1 MKLVAVLLL
10 VVGCTDNSVTISPI
24 IDVPANDSAS
34 AFPLD
39 QLVLSVA
46 ESGSPTDLDSQTFA
60 KGSQVSLPGVAFGS
74 DLVIHMTGKVGS
86 SEIAYGRT
94 CSLSISASGATP
106 PSPHLFFAREV
117 KFADLDLALQP
128 EPRMDG
134 VAITDVEGAGL
145 ILGGTDPTTSAP
157 LGEIE
162 RFDPQ
167 TGALVVLATTPEV
180 TPRSGAVAAKL
191 GTGGDA
197 RIALIGGADSN
208 GNGATFI
215 ELVEPDAPTGR
226 RVDRVDDAQMA
237 RTQLTATAL
246 TDGRVIAIG
255 GLAGNTPST
264 AVDEVTIANGTA
276 TVRVLRAMLVF
287 PRSAHTATRLGDD
300 VGAPV
305 LVVGGVDAA
314 GNPIATSELFKP
326 LSEEISPT
334 FKPLMK
340 YPRSGHQA
348 VRMPDNSVLIIG
360 GVGYFD
366 PVNQPGVPGP
376 VPSLELFTLDAGFTD
391 VGKLPPNAGLTDF
404 AATPLPDGRVLL
416 TGGRTATGTVTDT
429 AFIARLDPIDGSVDV
444 VATDHMS
451 VHRAGHSAT
460 LLCDGT
466 VLISGGTADPTAP
479 AERYNP
485 PALGRR

>member
-1 MKLVAVLLL
+1 
-10 VVGCTDNSVTISPI
+10 T
-24 IDVPANDSAS
+24 
-34 AFPLD
+34 
-39 QLVLSVA
+39 
-46 ESGSPTDLDSQTFA
+46 
-60 KGSQVSLPGVAFGS
+60 
-74 DLVIHMTGKVGS
+74 
-86 SEIAYGRT
+86 
-94 CSLSISASGATP
+94 
-106 PSPHLFFAREV
+106 
-117 KFADLDLALQP
+117 
-128 EPRMDG
+128 
-134 VAITDVEGAGL
+134 
-145 ILGGTDPTTSAP
+145 
-157 LGEIE
+157 
-162 RFDPQ
+162 
-167 TGALVVLATTPEV
+167 
-180 TPRSGAVAAKL
+180 
-191 GTGGDA
+191 
-197 RIALIGGADSN
+197 RIALIGGADNN

-255 GLAGNTPST
+255 GLAAGTPSN

-287 PRSAHTATRLGDD
+287 PRSGHTATRLGDD

-305 LVVGGVDAA
+305 LVAGGVDGGSPPA
-314 GNPIATSELFKP
+314 PIATSELFKP

-348 VRMPDNSVLIIG
+348 VRMPDNSVLMIG

-391 VGKLPPNAGLTDF
+391 VGKLPSNAGLTDF

-451 VHRAGHSAT
+451 VPRAGHSAT

-466 VLISGGTADPTAP
+466 VLISGGTAAPAP

-485 PALGRR
+485 PALDRR

>member
-1 MKLVAVLLL
+1 LKSFSLALIVVA
-10 VVGCTDNSVTISPI
+10 GCADNTITVSPI

-46 ESGSPTDLDSQTFA
+46 EAGSSADLVSQTFA
-60 KGSQVSLPGVAFGS
+60 KGSQVSLPGVPFG
-74 DLVIHMTGKVGS
+74 DGLVIHMTGKVGS

-94 CSLSISASGATP
+94 CNISITADAAAP
-106 PSPHLFFAREV
+106 QPHLFFAREV

-128 EPRMDG
+128 EPRQG
-134 VAITDVEGAGL
+134 GIAITDVDGAGL
-145 ILGGTDPTTSAP
+145 ILGGVTPGVMTPNGD
-157 LGEIE
+157 LE
-162 RFDPQ
+162 RFDPL
-167 TGALVVLATTPEV
+167 TGELQVLASPPEV
-180 TPRSGAVAAKL
+180 TPRSGAVAAQL
-191 GTGGDA
+191 GTGGDT
-197 RIALIGGADSN
+197 RIALIGGADTN

-215 ELVEPDAPTGR
+215 ELVEPDAPSGR

-237 RTQLTATAL
+237 RTSLTATAL

-255 GLAGNTPST
+255 GLAAGTPSN

-276 TVRVLRAMLVF
+276 TVRVLRAMLVH
-287 PRSAHTATRLGDD
+287 PRYAHTATRLNDD

-305 LVVGGVDAA
+305 LVAGGLDAT
-314 GNPIATSELFKP
+314 GMPIATSELFKP
-326 LSEEISPT
+326 LSEDISPT
-334 FKPLMK
+334 FKPDMI
-340 YPRSGHQA
+340 YARSGHQA
-348 VRMPDNSVLIIG
+348 VRMPDGSVLIIG
-360 GVGYFD
+360 GMGFFD
-366 PVNQPGVPGP
+366 PVNMPGMKGP

-391 VGKLPPNAGLTDF
+391 VGKLPTNAGLTGF

-416 TGGRTATGTVTDT
+416 TGGVTADNVVTDT

-451 VHRAGHSAT
+451 VPRAGHSAT

-466 VLISGGTADPTAP
+466 IFISGGTTDPAP

-485 PALGRR
+485 PALDRR